1 MTFIF
6 KNRTIFWDIS
16 KWNRGQ
22 KKRDGGS
29 IFFVSVWLEGRGEKN
44 CLGSDVFSL
53 NPPKCSSQIE
63 EKTQVT
69 LLSHSNSSFTPVI
82 MLNML
87 LSFFYLSCFFFPSF
101 CPFLSCLVYS
111 FFFLFSSSY
120 YPFFL
125 LGFVSSSLI
134 MLAQSLF

>member
-1 MTFIF
+1 M
-6 KNRTIFWDIS
+6 
-16 KWNRGQ
+16 
-22 KKRDGGS
+22 
-29 IFFVSVWLEGRGEKN
+29 SVWLEGRGEKN

-87 LSFFYLSCFFFPSF
+87 LSFFYLSCFFPF
-101 CPFLSCLVYS
+101 FLSFSFLLGLFILFS
-111 FFFLFSSSY
+111 FFFIILPFFSSLVL
-120 YPFFL
+120 FL
-125 LGFVSSSLI
+125 LLLLGWLNLNLSFNSKKKKKSI
-134 MLAQSLF
+134 